1 MKYVYV
7 NNKFVAEAEAV
18 IGLQDLALQRSYAVF
33 DYLPAQNQVP
43 FFLDDYVNRFFNSAT
58 KMHLLVKQTK
68 QEVKDLIIEL
78 LHKNNYEQSGV
89 RMLFTGGYS
98 KDGYTP
104 VESNFVLLE
113 QPLASPSAKAYE
125 EGISIITY
133 PHQRELPQIKTINY
147 IMAVWLQPFLKE
159 KGATDVLY
167 HQQNII
173 TEFPRCNVFLVQKD
187 GKVYTPR
194 NNVLHGITRSKI
206 LSLKLPDITIEEKE
220 LITLEDVYAAEE
232 IFLTSTSKKV
242 LAICKVDNK
251 IVGEGQPGVVTQVI
265 AKAFERVRLDY
276 FLKNNL

>member
-7 NNKFVAEAEAV
+7 NNEFIPEAEAV

-33 DYLPAQNQVP
+33 DFLPAQNQVP
-43 FFLDDYVNRFFNSAT
+43 FFLDDYVNRFFYSAT
-58 KMHLLVKQTK
+58 ELKLIVKQTK
-68 QEVKDLIIEL
+68 EEVKDLIKEL
-78 LHKNNYEQSGV
+78 LQKNKYEHSGV

-104 VESNFVLLE
+104 VDSNFVLLE
-113 QPLASPSAKAYE
+113 QPLSSPSAKVYE
-125 EGISIITY
+125 EGIKVITY

-187 GKVYTPR
+187 GKVYTPKK
-194 NNVLHGITRSKI
+194 NVLPGITRSKI
-206 LSLKLPDITIEEKE
+206 LKLNLPGITIAEKD

-242 LAICKVDNK
+242 LAICMVDNK
-251 IVGEGQPGVVTQVI
+251 IVGEGQPGVITQQI
-265 AKAFERVRLDY
+265 AKAFEGVRLDY